1 MSAAGGGGAEP
12 LTYAEAGVSL
22 AAADAVVDRLRR
34 AVASTRTPRVL
45 GDLGGFAGLVS
56 AGGYRDPVLV
66 AGTDG
71 VGTKLLLQRE
81 AGRLRDAGVDLVAM
95 CVNDVLTSGAE
106 PVLFLDY
113 VAVGRLDA
121 RRVAELVEG
130 VADGCRQAGCAL
142 LGGET
147 AELPD
152 MYGADDV
159 DLAGFA
165 LGLVERDAVVEPAR
179 VRAGD
184 AVIGLAST
192 GVHANGFTLVRRLLE
207 RAGLGPADAPADL
220 LAPTRIYARA
230 AAALRAAGEVH
241 GMAHITGGGL
251 PGNLPRAL
259 PAGLAAH
266 VDERS
271 WPVPAVLPWLA
282 GLGVERDEMRRVFNG
297 GLGYVAIVPPA
308 AAASALAACA
318 DAGYGAWQVG
328 EIGPGAGVVYADR

>member
-1 MSAAGGGGAEP
+1 MNEP
-12 LTYAEAGVSL
+12 LTYAQAGVSL
-22 AAADAVVDRLRR
+22 QAADAVVERVRR

-56 AGGYRDPVLV
+56 AGGYADPVLV

-81 AGRLRDAGVDLVAM
+81 SGRLRDSGIDLVGM
-95 CVNDVLTSGAE
+95 CVNDVLTCGAE

-113 VAVGRLDA
+113 IAVGRLDA
-121 RRVAELVEG
+121 ARVADVVEG
-130 VADGCRQAGCAL
+130 VAAGCRDAACAL

-152 MYGADDV
+152 MYGADDL

-165 LGLVERDAVVEPAR
+165 LGMVERAAIIDGTR
-179 VRAGD
+179 VAEGD
-184 AVIGLAST
+184 AVIGLGSS
-192 GVHANGFTLVRRLLE
+192 GLHSNGFTLVRRLLE
-207 RAGLGPADAPADL
+207 RAGLGPGDAPGDL

-230 AAALRAAGEVH
+230 AAVLRAACDVRGL
-241 GMAHITGGGL
+241 AHITGGGL

-259 PAGLAAH
+259 PAGLGAR
-266 VDERS
+266 VDERR
-271 WPVPAVLPWLA
+271 WPVPAAFGWLA

-297 GLGYVAIVPPA
+297 GLGFVALVPA
-308 AAASALAACA
+308 AEAGAAIAACEG
-318 DAGYGAWQVG
+318 AGCEAWQVG
-328 EIGPGAGVVYADR
+328 EVVAGDGVEYAGDV